1 MSDLQTKFDEL
12 LEKQRAIAAEFQQTA
27 QQLFKETT
35 KVFFAEN
42 PSVKAIVWNQYTPY
56 FNDGDTCEFSVGEP
70 YFTNAEGEDL
80 NDISWGEYEGDR
92 DDIWAANSIHWVM
105 NRRDDEYYKDT
116 VALIE
121 KSGGINAVSCDNF
134 EKIIQSAEMR
144 DVMLAMFGDHTTIVA
159 TAQGFAVSECE
170 HD

>member
-1 MSDLQTKFDEL
+1 MSELQTKFDEL

-35 KVFFAEN
+35 TQFFVEN
-42 PSVKAIVWNQYTPY
+42 PGVKAIVWKQYTPY
-56 FNDGDTCEFSVGEP
+56 FNDGDTCEFSVNDP

-80 NDISWGEYEGDR
+80 HDISWGEYDGER
-92 DDIWAANSIHWVM
+92 DDIWVAESIGWMM
-105 NRRDDEYYKDT
+105 NRRDDVYYKNT

-121 KSGGINAVSCDNF
+121 KSGGVNAKSCDNF
-134 EKIIQSAEMR
+134 SSIICSSEMR
-144 DVMLAMFGDHTTIVA
+144 DVMLAMFGDHVEVVA
-159 TAQGFAVSECE
+159 TAQGFDVSSFD